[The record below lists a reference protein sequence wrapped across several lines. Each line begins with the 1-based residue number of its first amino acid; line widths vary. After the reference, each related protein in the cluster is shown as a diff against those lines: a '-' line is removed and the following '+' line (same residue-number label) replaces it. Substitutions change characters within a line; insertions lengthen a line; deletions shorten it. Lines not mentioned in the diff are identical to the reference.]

1 MLQIGK
7 RQELIIINK
16 AKHGIYLGTDAD
28 TQEKVL
34 LPNSEVTEDME
45 IGDKLEVYIYRDS
58 EDRIISTR
66 KMDVMELGDTA
77 VLKVKEVTNIGAF
90 LDWGLPKDLFLPFKQ
105 QTKTLKKDQSVLVA
119 LYLDKSSRL
128 CATMN
133 VYEYLSSDSPYK
145 KDDKVHGVVYEIIDS
160 FGAYVAVDNKYSA
173 MIPKQELFSNL
184 KVGDLIQARVTK
196 VKEDGRLD
204 LSLREKSF
212 IAMDTDS
219 LMIYRELLRAGG
231 SLPLNDKSSPEDIY
245 ERFQLSKNAFKRA
258 IGHLYKEKKIV
269 LHKDGIEVV
278 K

>member
-7 RQELIIINK
+7 RQELTIINK

-34 LPNSEVTEDME
+34 LPNSEVTENME

-105 QTKTLKKDQSVLVA
+105 QTRTLKKDQSVLVA

-196 VKEDGRLD
+196 VKEDGRLN

-212 IAMDTDS
+212 VAMDTDS

-269 LHKDGIEVV
+269 IHKDGIEAV

>member
-7 RQELIIINK
+7 RQELTIINK

-34 LPNSEVTEDME
+34 LPNSEVTENME

-105 QTKTLKKDQSVLVA
+105 QTRTLKKDQSVLVA

-212 IAMDTDS
+212 VAMDTDS

-269 LHKDGIEVV
+269 IHKDGIEAV

>member
-34 LPNSEVTEDME
+34 LPNSEVTESME

-66 KMDVMELGDTA
+66 RMDVMELGDTA

-105 QTKTLKKDQSVLVA
+105 QTRTLKKDQSVLVA

-269 LHKDGIEVV
+269 IHKDGIEVV